1 MPIPSSLL
9 NRIFYSDCIEGLSRE
24 EFNGQIS
31 LIFADPPY
39 NISGK
44 GLANVFEH
52 GSWEKINAEWDQKT
66 PEEYEK
72 FTRDW
77 LSAAYNALQDGG
89 TLFIS
94 TSYHNA
100 FVIGYLAQKLDF
112 VMRGDVIWYKRTAV
126 PNVTRRTYRH
136 SSEILLWLTKG
147 AGAKYTF
154 NYEIAKLF
162 NNGKQLRNVWDIL
175 KVGQRESV
183 AHPAQKPEELL
194 LRIITIHSNP
204 ADIVCDP
211 FAGSGT
217 TLKVAKLLERDYIG
231 FEVNQRE
238 FETMITTRLQETAFS
253 IDRVQDFFESH
264 KENFLRSRAR
274 GSGI

>member
-1 MPIPSSLL
+1 MPILSSLV
-9 NRIFYSDCIEGLSRE
+9 NHVFYSDCIEGLSRE
-24 EFNGQIS
+24 ELKGQIS

-39 NISGK
+39 NVSGK
-44 GLANVFEH
+44 SLANVFEH
-52 GSWEKINAEWDQKT
+52 GSWAKINEEWDQKT
-66 PEEYEK
+66 PKDYEK
-72 FTRDW
+72 FTQDW
-77 LSAAYNALQDGG
+77 LSAAYNALHDGG

-112 VMRGDVIWYKRTAV
+112 VMRGDVIWYKRTSV

-147 AGAKYTF
+147 VGAKYTF

-194 LRIITIHSNP
+194 LRIIAIHSNLG
-204 ADIVCDP
+204 DIVCDP

-217 TLKVAKLLERDYIG
+217 TLKVSKLLRREFLG
-231 FEVNQRE
+231 FEVNKRE
-238 FETMITTRLQETAFS
+238 FEPMITTRLQETRFC
-253 IDRVQDFFESH
+253 IDRVQAFFEIH
-264 KENFLRSRAR
+264 KAEFLGAR
-274 GSGI
+274 RGGV

>member
-1 MPIPSSLL
+1 MPISSSLL
-9 NRIFYSDCIEGLSRE
+9 NKVVYSDCIEGLSRE
-24 EFNGQIS
+24 ALKGQIS

-39 NISGK
+39 NVSGK
-44 GLANVFEH
+44 TLANVFEH

-72 FTRDW
+72 FTQNW
-77 LSAAYNALQDGG
+77 LSGAYKALEDGG

-112 VMRGDVIWYKRTAV
+112 VLRGDVIWYKRTAV

-147 AGAKYTF
+147 AGTKYTF

-162 NNGKQLRNVWDIL
+162 NCGKQLRNVWDIL

-194 LRIITIHSNP
+194 LRIIAIHSNP
-204 ADIVCDP
+204 GEVVCDP

-217 TLKVAKLLERDYIG
+217 TLKVAKLLGRAYLG

-238 FETMITTRLQETAFS
+238 FEPMISARVQETRFS
-253 IDRVQDFFESH
+253 VDRVQAFFEFH
-264 KENFLRSRAR
+264 ATELLGTRR
-274 GSGI
+274 GES

>member
-1 MPIPSSLL
+1 MSAPSSLV
-9 NRIFYSDCIEGLSRE
+9 NRVFYEDCIPGLSRE
-24 EFNGQIS
+24 EFKGQIS

-39 NISGK
+39 NVSGK
-44 GLANVFEH
+44 SLTNVFEH
-52 GSWEKINAEWDQKT
+52 GSWEKINAAWDQKT

-72 FTRDW
+72 FTLNW
-77 LSAAYNALQDGG
+77 LSAAKGALQEGG
-89 TLFIS
+89 TLVVS

-112 VMRGDVIWYKRTAV
+112 NLRGDVIWYKRTAV

-147 AGAKYTF
+147 VGAKYVF
-154 NYEIAKLF
+154 NYEVAKLF
-162 NNGKQLRNVWDIL
+162 NSGKQLRNVWDIL
-175 KVGQRESV
+175 KVGQKESV

-194 LRIITIHSNP
+194 LRIIAIHSNP

-217 TLKVAKLLERDYIG
+217 TLKVAKLLGRIYVG
-231 FEVNQRE
+231 FEVNQHE
-238 FETMITTRLQETAFS
+238 FQDMITTRLQEPRFS
-253 IDRVQDFFESH
+253 VDRVQAFFESH
-264 KENFLRSRAR
+264 ATELLSTRR
-274 GSGI
+274 GGI

>member
-1 MPIPSSLL
+1 MPILPTSL
-9 NRIFYSDCIEGLSRE
+9 NHVFYSDCIEGLSRE
-24 EFNGQIS
+24 EFRGQIS

-39 NISGK
+39 NVSGK
-44 GLANVFEH
+44 SLANVFEH
-52 GSWEKINAEWDQKT
+52 GSWEKINAEWDQKS
-66 PEEYEK
+66 PKEYEK
-72 FTRDW
+72 FTREW
-77 LSAAYNALQDGG
+77 LSAAYNALQEGG

-112 VMRGDVIWYKRTAV
+112 ILRGDVIWYKRTAV

-162 NNGKQLRNVWDIL
+162 NSGKQLRNVWDIL

-194 LRIITIHSNP
+194 LRILAIHSNP
-204 ADIVCDP
+204 EDIVCDP

-217 TLKVAKLLERDYIG
+217 TLKVAKLLGRDYLG

-238 FETMITTRLQETAFS
+238 FEPMITTRLQETRFS
-253 IDRVQDFFESH
+253 VDRVQSFFESH
-264 KENFLRSRAR
+264 KKELLGTPR
-274 GSGI
+274 GGV

>member
-1 MPIPSSLL
+1 MPIPPALL
-9 NRIFYSDCIEGLSRE
+9 NRVFYSDCIEGLSRE
-24 EFNGQIS
+24 ELKGQIS

-44 GLANVFEH
+44 NLANVFEH

-66 PEEYEK
+66 PEEYEN
-72 FTRDW
+72 FTRRW
-77 LSAAYNALQDGG
+77 LSAAYKALQDGG

-112 VMRGDVIWYKRTAV
+112 IMRGDVIWYKRTAV

-147 AGAKYTF
+147 VGAKYTF
-154 NYEIAKLF
+154 NYEVAKLF
-162 NNGKQLRNVWDIL
+162 NSGKQLRNVWDIL
-175 KVGQRESV
+175 KVGQKESV

-194 LRIITIHSNP
+194 FRIITIHSNL

-217 TLKVAKLLERDYIG
+217 TLKVAKLLGRNYLG

-238 FETMITTRLQETAFS
+238 FEGMITNRLQETGFTV
-253 IDRVQDFFESH
+253 DRVQAFFNSH
-264 KENFLRSRAR
+264 ETDLLGTRR
-274 GSGI
+274 GGV